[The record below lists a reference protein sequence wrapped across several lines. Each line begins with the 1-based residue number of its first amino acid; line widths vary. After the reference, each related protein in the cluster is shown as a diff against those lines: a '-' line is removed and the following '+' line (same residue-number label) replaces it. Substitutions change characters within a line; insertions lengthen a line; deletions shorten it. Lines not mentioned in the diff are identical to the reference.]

1 MAIPDL
7 KPSDVAAGR
16 RLFHGRLFR
25 RGFSLQFVRSFA
37 EDLFAEGQLDVLRLM
52 AEGREV
58 YEPRGLL
65 VHCAWRRTQK
75 LVAKRA
81 RRPQSVALDAVA
93 EPGSPQPAPD
103 EEVISKDLKQQIRA
117 AVAFLAPAE
126 REMIELIYFQG
137 MSCRAAGRA
146 LGWGKSKADRKHQEA
161 LRRLRPFFGLNEPRG
176 GR

>member
-1 MAIPDL
+1 MATPEL

-25 RGFSLQFVRSFA
+25 RGFSLQFVQSFA

-81 RRPQSVALDAVA
+81 RGPASVTLEAVA
-93 EPGSPQPAPD
+93 EPASPEATPD
-103 EEVISKDLKQQIRA
+103 EEVISRDLQRRIRSA
-117 AVAFLAPAE
+117 LAFLSPPD
-126 REMIELIYFQG
+126 REMIKLIYFQG

-161 LRRLRPFFGLNEPRG
+161 LRRLRPFIGLTEPPG

>member
-1 MAIPDL
+1 MATPEL
-7 KPSDVAAGR
+7 KPSDVAAGH
-16 RLFHGRLFR
+16 RLFHGRLFK
-25 RGFSLQFVRSFA
+25 RGFSLQFVRSCA

-58 YEPRGLL
+58 YEPQGLL

-81 RRPQSVALDAVA
+81 RNPVSVTLEAVA
-93 EPGSPQPAPD
+93 EPVCPQATLD
-103 EEVISKDLKQQIRA
+103 EEVISRDLQQRIRSA
-117 AVAFLAPAE
+117 IAFLSPPD
-126 REMIELIYFQG
+126 REMIKLIYFQG

-161 LRRLRPFFGLNEPRG
+161 LRRLRPFFGLNEPPG
-176 GR
+176 GK